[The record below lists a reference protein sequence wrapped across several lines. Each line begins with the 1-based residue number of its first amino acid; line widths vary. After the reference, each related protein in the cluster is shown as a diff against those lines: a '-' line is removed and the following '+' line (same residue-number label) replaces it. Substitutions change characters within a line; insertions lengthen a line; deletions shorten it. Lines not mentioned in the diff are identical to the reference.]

1 MFLGLMGE
9 VGLNLMLSNQ
19 QYPRG
24 KAVAQALTGQ
34 IVTPEVNLE

>member
-1 MFLGLMGE
+1 MGE
-9 VGLNLMLSNQ
+9 GAELNAYQLLNNQ
-19 QYPRG
+19 QYSRG